1 MTKSGITLHFIRH
14 GETYFN
20 LYDRV
25 QGWGNSPL
33 TERGIDEAKRS
44 GRGLK
49 NIKFDAVYTSDLGR
63 TIETAEYILEQNKQT
78 DPKLEINALPEFR
91 EIFFGSFE
99 GGYNIDAFMAV
110 ADHLGYDTKEDL
122 LANVHD
128 AERMDIFK
136 KLDPHGH
143 AESFDEF
150 WTRLERGLNMVIEN
164 HPDTEED
171 ILIVAHGG
179 TIRLLLEKIVPELI
193 DPQPLLNA
201 SVSTVHYEK
210 GEFRLDRY
218 GEVSHFIP
226 ELEMD

>member
-33 TERGIDEAKRS
+33 TERGIEDAIRS

-49 NIKFDAVYTSDLGR
+49 EQRFDAVYTSDLAR
-63 TIETAEYILEQNKQT
+63 TVETAELILQENIRSDQKQ
-78 DPKLEINALPEFR
+78 EIIALPEFR

-99 GGYNIDAFMAV
+99 GGYNDDAFMAV
-110 ADHLGYDTKEDL
+110 ADHLGYETKEDL

-128 AERMDIFK
+128 AERMEVFK

-143 AESFDEF
+143 AETFPEF
-150 WTRLERGLNMVIEN
+150 TARLDKGLDKVIEN

-179 TIRLLLEKIVPELI
+179 TIRLLLERILPDLI

-201 SVSTVHYEK
+201 SISTVHYEN

-218 GEVSHFIP
+218 GDVSHFID
-226 ELEMD
+226 EEE